1 MTPTR
6 RRTGIQLDP
15 DQVRYASG
23 QAEGTPPDATTA
35 AATNTKARRT
45 TRSSKEPAPAP
56 AEVNEANPDAKEG
69 EAYPGEPTIKVGTA
83 IPETL
88 KHQMDGLVRYAQDTG
103 EIPGVVS
110 LVDVFRIALHR
121 YVRQAQLD
129 YNDGEEFKVPRFIR
143 RGRPPR

>member
-23 QAEGTPPDATTA
+23 QVDGDADGAST
-35 AATNTKARRT
+35 TKARRT
-45 TRSSKEPAPAP
+45 TKPKEPPPAPAP
-56 AEVNEANPDAKEG
+56 VEVNEPNPDAKEG

-103 EIPGVVS
+103 EIPDVVS
-110 LVDVFRIALHR
+110 LVDVFRIALSR
-121 YVRQAQLD
+121 YVRQAQLE
-129 YNDGEEFKVPRFIR
+129 YHDGQEFTVPRMTR